1 MENKQSIPLVA
12 ILDSNESDAIAIRR
26 VLAESNRVHVVGAVR
41 ETSQIP
47 QLMASY
53 PDIVLVDVGQLGDD
67 IANTIHQI
75 HDHSP
80 RCQVI
85 LMTIAG
91 HSLDLHKAM
100 RAGARGLIQK
110 PIVPKEMVDYVLEV
124 HDAEERRF
132 NRIEEVAKTRATQG
146 RAGEVITIFS
156 AKGGVGCTVLATN
169 LAIALARDSKAR
181 VALVDFSL
189 QFGDTAVLLNLR
201 STHGL
206 HELMRSIDELDNV
219 ILDDVMVQH
228 PSGIRV
234 LLPPPRLD
242 QVEEIDTGGMVAVL
256 KALKKYYDYVVV
268 DTWHSVEEATLA
280 IMDQSGI
287 LLVVTTPEV
296 PALRN
301 TKRLLDVLKER
312 PELRGKIQV
321 IVNRFPS
328 KSAVEMK
335 DIESSLGQRPMGT
348 IASDGRTVTAA
359 INEGVAVLTKKSAA
373 TDSVHQLAAQ
383 LIQRTP
389 QRGASQGR
397 SQPAQPTQ
405 PTAGRR

>member
-1 MENKQSIPLVA
+1 MQNQQTVPLVA
-12 ILDSNESDAIAIRR
+12 ILDSNETDAIAIRR

-41 ETSQIP
+41 EASQIP

-53 PDIVLVDVGQLGDD
+53 PDIVLVDVEQLGDD
-67 IANTIHQI
+67 ITHIINQI

-91 HSLDLHKAM
+91 RSLDLHKAM

-124 HDAEERRF
+124 HETEERRF
-132 NRIEEVAKTRATQG
+132 NRIEEVAKARATQG
-146 RAGEVITIFS
+146 RAGEIITIFS

-169 LAIALARDSKAR
+169 LAIALAMDSKAR

-201 STHGL
+201 STHGV
-206 HELMRSIDELDNV
+206 HELMRSIDELDNA

-228 PSGIRV
+228 SSGIRV
-234 LLPPPRLD
+234 LLPPPRFE
-242 QVEEIDTGGMVAVL
+242 QVEDIDTDGMVAVL
-256 KALKKYYDYVVV
+256 KALKKYYDYIVV
-268 DTWHSVEEATLA
+268 DTWHSVEEATLG

-312 PELRGKIQV
+312 PELRGKVQV

-335 DIESSLGQRPMGT
+335 DIESSLGQRPMGA
-348 IASDGRTVTAA
+348 IASDGRTVTAS
-359 INEGVAVLTKKSAA
+359 INEGVAVLTMKSAV
-373 TDSVHQLAAQ
+373 TTSVHQLAAQ

-389 QRGASQGR
+389 QRGVPTSQ
-397 SQPAQPTQ
+397 SQPTQ
-405 PTAGRR
+405 ATTGKR